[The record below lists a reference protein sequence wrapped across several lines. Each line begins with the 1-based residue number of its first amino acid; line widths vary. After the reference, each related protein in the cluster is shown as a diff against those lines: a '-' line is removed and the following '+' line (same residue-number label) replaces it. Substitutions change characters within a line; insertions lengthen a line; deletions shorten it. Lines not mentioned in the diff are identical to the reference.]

1 MSRSFAK
8 QAFSRTLFT
17 IRKLWQRKQRRKWGE
32 FCEELKYFFSLG
44 KTTQTMC
51 LERLRIV
58 TPLFCMHLL
67 LIQSCQYFDGREAV
81 GATERG
87 WFSHQ
92 SRPKGQLTAV
102 LPSHPRR
109 GRRSRAL
116 LFIST
121 TECRSVVQISGEIS
135 RVGATGRY
143 YCKALQFYQHRYTMH
158 KLLADSI

>member
-1 MSRSFAK
+1 MSNY
-8 QAFSRTLFT
+8 TLFYNQKALT
-17 IRKLWQRKQRRKWGE
+17 KKTEKKMRGILRRTKI
-32 FCEELKYFFSLG
+32 FLFSWKGHTDYVLG
-44 KTTQTMC
+44 KAENRHPTT
-51 LERLRIV
+51 LHL
-58 TPLFCMHLL
+58 LL

-102 LPSHPRR
+102 LPSHRRR

-121 TECRSVVQISGEIS
+121 AECRSVVQISGEIS

>member
-1 MSRSFAK
+1 MSNY
-8 QAFSRTLFT
+8 TLFT
-17 IRKLWQRKQRRKWGE
+17 IRKLWQGKQRRKLGGVLWRTKI
-32 FCEELKYFFSLG
+32 FLFSWKGHTDYVLG
-44 KTTQTMC
+44 KAENRHPTI
-51 LERLRIV
+51 L
-58 TPLFCMHLL
+58 HLL

-102 LPSHPRR
+102 LPSHRRR

-121 TECRSVVQISGEIS
+121 AECRSVVQISGEIS

-143 YCKALQFYQHRYTMH
+143 YCKALQFYQHTNTMH